1 MGTFGS
7 LLPVVKRVA
16 AGPFET
22 VTRGAVVAHLLKYR
36 TVSKLCRTSA
46 MCGIVAGRQCQACE
60 HRKVECPHNRKAA
73 QTSITLACHSLASRP
88 FCRSLLI
95 YLKGRGTEP
104 GRESSYTHRLC
115 PQSSQQSRAG
125 PACSQE
131 LETAVR
137 CPARVAGA
145 RYLSAHLRSSRLK
158 EHAGPLLSQAAAQ
171 PSSRKGCPGLT
182 GLLCLSQIAVFCV
195 KEFLIGLRCE
205 KLPSC
210 FYFIYTCAHTH
221 TE

>member
-95 YLKGRGTEP
+95 YLKGRRTEP
-104 GRESSYTHRLC
+104 GRERVLTPTGYAPKAPSNPGLG
-115 PQSSQQSRAG
+115 Q
-125 PACSQE
+125 PA
-131 LETAVR
+131 
-137 CPARVAGA
+137 AR
-145 RYLSAHLRSSRLK
+145 SWKLRSGVPHGWR
-158 EHAGPLLSQAAAQ
+158 GP
-171 PSSRKGCPGLT
+171 GT
-182 GLLCLSQIAVFCV
+182 
-195 KEFLIGLRCE
+195 
-205 KLPSC
+205 
-210 FYFIYTCAHTH
+210 
-221 TE
+221 